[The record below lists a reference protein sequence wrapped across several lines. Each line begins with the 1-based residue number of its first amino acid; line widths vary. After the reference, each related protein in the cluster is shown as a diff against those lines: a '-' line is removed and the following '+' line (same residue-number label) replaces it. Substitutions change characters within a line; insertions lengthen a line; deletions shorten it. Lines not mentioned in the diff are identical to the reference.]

1 MNLGL
6 KGKVVIITGGAAGIG
21 LASVRMLAEEG
32 AKVVMADLSEDRV
45 AAESASLR
53 KQGYEVLPVVVDVS
67 DETSVD
73 QMVTSVLSSYG
84 TVDILVNNAG
94 IGVFKGLEEE
104 TFEEWKRVLD
114 VNLTGVHL
122 CTRKVFDIMKEKKTG
137 KIISM
142 GSLGG
147 QVGGMKVTPGYVAS
161 KAGVMGVTKSYARHG
176 AKYGI
181 TANAIAPGPVETDM
195 ARGIYSPDVTLL
207 GRLAVAEDI
216 AKIVVFLASS
226 LSDYLTGATID
237 VNGGALLR

>member
-6 KGKVVIITGGAAGIG
+6 EGKVAIVTGGAAGIG
-21 LASVRMLAEEG
+21 LASVRLLVAEG
-32 AKVVMADLSEDRV
+32 AKVVMADLSAERV
-45 AAESASLR
+45 NSEAAALKAE
-53 KQGYEVLPVVVDVS
+53 GFEVLPVVVDVS
-67 DETSVD
+67 DRDSVNAMTSLTVK
-73 QMVTSVLSSYG
+73 TYG
-84 TVDILVNNAG
+84 TIDILVNNAG
-94 IGVFKGLEEE
+94 IGLFKGLEEE

-122 CTRKVFDIMKEKKTG
+122 CATSVFDVMKTRKGG

-216 AKIVVFLASS
+216 AKIVLFLASN